1 MKFDLHFSA
10 KLKPQNNYIMG
21 KTGKISTIK
30 KEYNNS
36 QLQTMQGGLAT
47 KGLTRIPGTGVF
59 KYPYKE
65 LDGQYRT
72 GLDPNA
78 AYIRRIGDS
87 LEREMEVERVTELK
101 KRLESS
107 LGDVDLGPR
116 SSFWNYG
123 LSTSTED
130 TLHVQPVKLL
140 DGDNYFDLSIPFQ
153 ELAFSWLRVHPT
165 IASSYQAWERG
176 EFSAETQFYVADEE
190 IENAVIFKKK
200 QLINKAIAKFDAMTP
215 EKKRKVARLL
225 GLPVTEDTK
234 EEAVYNQVDNILKQT
249 EFKNGK
255 YQGLS
260 TVEVFNR
267 FADMKE
273 NLLHIKDLVKQ
284 ALTHSIYRLKPTGKI
299 YEGEFEI
306 ATDEDA
312 LIKFLADDDNQED
325 LIVLEQKLKT
335 KKLASL

>member
-1 MKFDLHFSA
+1 
-10 KLKPQNNYIMG
+10 MG

-30 KEYNNS
+30 KEYNSS
-36 QLQTMQGGLAT
+36 QLQTMQSNLAQ

-72 GLDPNA
+72 GLDPQA

-87 LEREMEVERVTELK
+87 LEREIELERVTALRDK
-101 KRLESS
+101 LQDA
-107 LGDVDLGPR
+107 LGGVDLGPR
-116 SSFWNYG
+116 SKFWNYG
-123 LSTSTED
+123 LSTSTD
-130 TLHVQPVKLL
+130 DVLHVQPVKLV
-140 DGDNYFDLSIPFQ
+140 DGDNYFDLAVPLQ
-153 ELAFSWLRVHPT
+153 ELAFAWLRVHPT

-176 EFSAETQFYVADEE
+176 EFPADTQFYVADED
-190 IENAVIFKKK
+190 IENAVMFKKK
-200 QLINKAIAKFDAMTP
+200 QLINKAIVKFDSMTP

-234 EEAVYNQVDNILKQT
+234 EEAVYNQVDNLLKQT

-255 YQGLS
+255 YQGLNP
-260 TVEVFNR
+260 VEIFGR

-284 ALTHSIYRLKPTGKI
+284 ALLHSVYRTKPNGRI
-299 YEGEFEI
+299 YEGEYEI
-306 ATDEDA
+306 AIDEEG
-312 LIKFLADDDNQED
+312 LVKFLADEDNQDE
-325 LIVLEQKLKT
+325 LLTLEQKLKS
-335 KKLASL
+335 KKLASV

>member
-1 MKFDLHFSA
+1 
-10 KLKPQNNYIMG
+10 MG

-30 KEYNNS
+30 KEYTTS
-36 QLQTMQGGLAT
+36 QLQTMQSGLASR
-47 KGLTRIPGTGVF
+47 GMTRIPGTGVF

-78 AYIRRIGDS
+78 SYIRRIKDP
-87 LEREMEVERVTELK
+87 LEREMETERVAAL
-101 KRLESS
+101 LEKLQYA
-107 LGDVDLGPR
+107 LGGVDLSPR
-116 SSFWNYG
+116 SKFWNYG
-123 LSTSTED
+123 LSTSTD
-130 TLHVQPVKLL
+130 DATHVQPVKLT
-140 DGDNYFDLSIPFQ
+140 DGDNYFDFSIPYQ
-153 ELAFSWLRVHPT
+153 ELAFAWLRVHPT

-176 EFSAETQFYVADEE
+176 DYPADIQFYVADDE

-200 QLINKAIAKFDAMTP
+200 QLINKAIAKFDSMTN

-234 EEAVYNQVDNILKQT
+234 EDSVYNQVDNVLKQT
-249 EFKNGK
+249 EFTSGK
-255 YQGLS
+255 FQGLS

-284 ALTHSIYRLKPTGKI
+284 AISHSVYRIKPSGKI

-306 ATDEDA
+306 AKDEDD
-312 LIKFLADDDNQED
+312 LIKFLADDDNQD
-325 LIVLEQKLKT
+325 QLLTLEGKLKS
-335 KKLASL
+335 KKLASV